1 MAKKNQNKILS
12 EEQLKNLIKS
22 VGNIADLNQLFV
34 QMKKE
39 MIETIYDEELKQ
51 HLGFAKSEQSS
62 DGRDNYRNG
71 SYSKTLKGEHGTFP
85 VDVPRDRNG
94 EFSPQIVPKGSKDIF
109 EIENKIINLYG
120 LGMSTRDITNHI
132 KEMYGMDMSPAAISG
147 ITDRVLEQARQ
158 WQSQPLQEIYPVVF
172 LDGMVF
178 KVKENNAI
186 VKKTVYALIGINMD
200 GFKEVLAIHIGEV
213 ESAKY
218 WLSVLNNLR
227 DRGVR
232 EVLIFCTDN
241 LSGINQA
248 IDAAFPKADHQKCI
262 VHQIRNSLKHVS
274 YKDMK
279 QMAKDLKAIYT
290 AKDEETGRKNLSFF
304 KEKWDKKYPYVSLS
318 WERNWAELAT
328 FWGYPPEIRRLI
340 YTTNPIESFNRNVR
354 KYTKT
359 KPVFN
364 GEDSLLKSV
373 FLGVQNIEKKWS
385 TKINNWGI
393 IYSQLL
399 ILKEEILKN

>member
-1 MAKKNQNKILS
+1 MNKKNQNKILS
-12 EEQLKNLIKS
+12 EEQVKNLIKS
-22 VGNIADLNQLFV
+22 VGNIGDLNQLFV

-39 MIETIYDEELKQ
+39 MIESIYDEELKQ
-51 HLGFAKSEQSS
+51 HLGFSKSEQSS
-62 DGRDNYRNG
+62 EGRDNYRNG
-71 SYSKTLKGEHGTFP
+71 SYSKTLKSEHGEFP

-132 KEMYGMDMSPAAISG
+132 KEMYGMDMSPTAISG
-147 ITDRVLEQARQ
+147 ITDKVLEQAKQ
-158 WQSQPLQEIYPVVF
+158 WQNQPLQEVYPVIF

-248 IDAAFPKADHQKCI
+248 VEAAFPNADHQKCI

-290 AKDEETGRKNLSFF
+290 AKDEETGRKNLNIF
-304 KEKWDKKYPYVSLS
+304 KENWDRKYPYVSLS

-328 FWGYPPEIRRLI
+328 FWGYPKEIRKLI

-364 GEDSLLKSV
+364 GEESLLKSV

-385 TKINNWGI
+385 TKIDNWGI

-399 ILKEEILKN
+399 ILKEEILQN

>member
-158 WQSQPLQEIYPVVF
+158 WRS
-172 LDGMVF
+172 
-178 KVKENNAI
+178 
-186 VKKTVYALIGINMD
+186 
-200 GFKEVLAIHIGEV
+200 
-213 ESAKY
+213 
-218 WLSVLNNLR
+218 
-227 DRGVR
+227 
-232 EVLIFCTDN
+232 
-241 LSGINQA
+241 
-248 IDAAFPKADHQKCI
+248 
-262 VHQIRNSLKHVS
+262 
-274 YKDMK
+274 
-279 QMAKDLKAIYT
+279 
-290 AKDEETGRKNLSFF
+290 
-304 KEKWDKKYPYVSLS
+304 
-318 WERNWAELAT
+318 
-328 FWGYPPEIRRLI
+328 
-340 YTTNPIESFNRNVR
+340 
-354 KYTKT
+354 
-359 KPVFN
+359 
-364 GEDSLLKSV
+364 
-373 FLGVQNIEKKWS
+373 
-385 TKINNWGI
+385 
-393 IYSQLL
+393 
-399 ILKEEILKN
+399 

>member
-1 MAKKNQNKILS
+1 MNKKNQNKILS
-12 EEQLKNLIKS
+12 DEQVKNLIKS
-22 VGNIADLNQLFV
+22 VGNIGDLNKLFV

-39 MIETIYDEELKQ
+39 MIESIYDEELKQ

-62 DGRDNYRNG
+62 QGRDNYRNG
-71 SYSKTLKGEHGTFP
+71 SYSKTLKGEHGSFP

-132 KEMYGMDMSPAAISG
+132 KEMYGMDMSPTAISG
-147 ITDRVLEQARQ
+147 ITDKVIEQAKV

-186 VKKTVYALIGINMD
+186 IKKTVYALIGINMD
-200 GFKEVLAIHIGEV
+200 GKKEVLAIHIGEI

-241 LSGINQA
+241 LSGITQA
-248 IDAAFPKADHQKCI
+248 VEAAFPNADHQKCI

-279 QMAKDLKAIYT
+279 QMTKDLKAIYT
-290 AKDEETGRKNLSFF
+290 AKDEETGRQNLSIF
-304 KEKWDKKYPYVSLS
+304 KEVWDKKYPYVSLS

-328 FWGYPPEIRRLI
+328 FWGYPKEIRRLI

-373 FLGVQNIEKKWS
+373 FLGVKNIEKKWS